1 MQQKQNGSLEAFLR
15 ASFDDYV
22 RSVECEAAHTVQ
34 LPAGSVPGCAVKAAE
49 AVQKRREEQA
59 ALALKAA
66 EESEER
72 QQHWEKKREKSRVR
86 LRKKQRET
94 EMRPR
99 TEYGY
104 ETGFDHPAKAA
115 AARQREAQREND
127 TTETLSQRESRARE
141 DASEGGGRDRREAAA
156 VGALAA
162 LDGRQQLHGDYD
174 RTLSFASPIKPT
186 ASAESA
192 LGYQGRASER
202 QRGAETESETE
213 SERDP
218 VARAGEWLDQSR
230 HLDVYD
236 DAQQ

>member
-1 MQQKQNGSLEAFLR
+1 MVALQQKQNGSLEAFLR

-49 AVQKRREEQA
+49 AVQKRREEQT

-115 AARQREAQREND
+115 AERQREAQREND

-141 DASEGGGRDRREAAA
+141 D
-156 VGALAA
+156 LAA

-192 LGYQGRASER
+192 MGYQGRASER